1 VLFMFIQN
9 DEDFEFELDFHNY
22 GECVIEQEGDGP
34 TRVISFQVAEPSP
47 EDGDFFWDVDPQTD
61 EYLDPRVRQFVED
74 FEKKLKDI
82 QLCQ

>member
-1 VLFMFIQN
+1 MFIHN

-22 GECVIEQEGDGP
+22 GACIIEQEGDGP